1 VLVRLAGMAA
11 SSVDFPATFERHL
24 RTENKSART
33 VETCPEAVLQL
44 QGFPA
49 AHDLDLAVA
58 TREDLEAFLAGL
70 LGRWKPATA
79 ANRYRACG
87 SSTPGWRTRARS
99 PPTRWS
105 R

>member
-1 VLVRLAGMAA
+1 MAA

-58 TREDLEAFLAGL
+58 TREDLEAF
-70 LGRWKPATA
+70 PATA